1 MKELAS
7 YTVESEGVPAEV
19 VVVDNE
25 LDFIN
30 SYELRHTRVK
40 QSTKAILD
48 YLKRKI
54 IEAVNIKIS
63 EVIDPRESESV
74 KKRLV
79 EAARALVKEE
89 LKGLSKEEENVLVGR
104 LIQDMMGLGELELIL
119 ADANLEE
126 IVVNSSTE
134 PVYVYHKQFGWLKT
148 NVVIPTEEQ
157 IHNYASLIGRRVGK
171 QITNLTP
178 LMDATLASG
187 SRVNATIFPISS
199 KGNGM
204 TIRKFRAEPWTI
216 VDMIQNKTLDFE
228 VASLIWLAVQYE
240 LNTLIAGGTASGKT
254 SFLNAILVFSPPNQR
269 IVSIEDTRELMLPD
283 FLHWTPLITRL
294 PNPEGKGGVDMLDLM
309 VNSLRMRP
317 DRIVVGEIRRQ
328 REAEV
333 LFEAMHTGHSVYATL
348 HADNA
353 SQAKHRLTNPPIS
366 IPEEVLGA
374 LHLVVVQY
382 RQRRT
387 GIRRTFEVAEVVPE
401 DDKTSINVIY
411 SWDPRED
418 NIQKVE
424 ESSRLFGE
432 LGLHTGFTPH
442 EISQD
447 LVEKQKILEY
457 LVKHGVRNVNAVGR
471 AVASYYREPEKMV
484 ELADKNADTGDLIR
498 AIPGIEPYLTP
509 KA

>member
-7 YTVESEGVPAEV
+7 YQVESEGVPAEV
-19 VVVDNE
+19 VIVENDG
-25 LDFIN
+25 DFIN
-30 SYELRHTRVK
+30 TYELRHTRVK
-40 QSTKAILD
+40 QSTRALLD

-63 EVIDPRESESV
+63 EVIDPREAEAV

-79 EAARALVKEE
+79 DAAQALVKED
-89 LKGLSKEEENVLVGR
+89 LKGLSKEEENILVGR

-119 ADANLEE
+119 ADTNLEE
-126 IVVNSSTE
+126 IVINSSKE
-134 PVYVYHKQFGWLKT
+134 PVFVYHKQFGWLKT
-148 NVVIPTEEQ
+148 NVTIHTEEQ
-157 IHNYASLIGRRVGK
+157 IHNYAALIGRRVGK

-178 LMDATLASG
+178 LMDATLLNG
-187 SRVNATIFPISS
+187 SRVNATIFPISA

-204 TIRKFRAEPWTI
+204 TIRKFRADPWTI
-216 VDMIQNKTLDFE
+216 IDLIQNKTLDFE
-228 VASLIWLAVQYE
+228 VASLIWLGVQYE

-269 IVSIEDTRELMLPD
+269 IISIEDTRELVLPD
-283 FLHWTPLITRL
+283 FLHWTPLVTRL

-348 HADNA
+348 HADN
-353 SQAKHRLTNPPIS
+353 STQVKNRLINPPIS

-374 LHLVVVQY
+374 LHLVIVQY

-387 GIRRTFEVAEVVPE
+387 GQRRTFEVAEVVPE
-401 DDKTSINVIY
+401 DEKTNINVLY

-418 NIQKVE
+418 RLQKVE
-424 ESSRLFGE
+424 ESARLWSE
-432 LGLHTGFTPH
+432 LGMHTGFTPK
-442 EISQD
+442 EITED
-447 LVEKQKILEY
+447 IAEKQEILKYMAKQGIHNVNSVGRVVAAYYRTPDKILDFA
-457 LVKHGVRNVNAVGR
+457 R
-471 AVASYYREPEKMV
+471 
-484 ELADKNADTGDLIR
+484 KNADNKMLCEY
-498 AIPGIEPYLTP
+498 IPGLAECL
-509 KA
+509 